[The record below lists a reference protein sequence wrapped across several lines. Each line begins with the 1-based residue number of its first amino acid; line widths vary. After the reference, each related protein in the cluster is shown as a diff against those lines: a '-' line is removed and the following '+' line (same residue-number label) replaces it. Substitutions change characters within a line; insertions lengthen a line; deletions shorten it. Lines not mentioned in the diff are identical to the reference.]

1 MKKHLLLA
9 MALFASSY
17 AMANK
22 TYTLP
27 EDTTKVIDIEEV
39 VVIASPKET
48 SKLRQLPA
56 SVSLISQK
64 DMQAN
69 RITSLKSASNI
80 VPNFFMPDYGSR
92 LTSAMYIR
100 GIGSRINTPAVGLYV
115 DNIPYLDKS
124 AFDFNFYD
132 IERLDILRGPQGTLY
147 GRNTMGGLVKVHT
160 RSPFSYQGTDVKLS
174 YGSGNNHRSAALT
187 HYHRVNDRFAFS
199 AGGYYEGADGFFTNE
214 HLNKKVDEMQAGGGR
229 IRAIWFASDDWK
241 VDFNVNYDYTD
252 EGGYPYYFNGN
263 VMSPS
268 GHTNVNLINKI
279 AYNQE
284 SSYRRGLLNT
294 GLNIEHQAENFIFN
308 AVTGFQHLNDRMFM
322 DQDFSPSDTYTLEQK
337 QRINSITEEITF
349 KSKPGKAW
357 QWTTGLFGFY
367 QDMTVTSPVTFL
379 ADGMGMLN
387 QMLGSVIPGKIEI
400 AMGPTMQMNIL
411 PSLVITDTKMPI
423 DGRFKTPQYNLALYH
438 QSQFRDFLGME
449 GVSFTVGLRMDYEH
463 MQMNYNSGTSL
474 NYTVGIT
481 GEMNRG
487 GQVTTIPM
495 MPETSLTV
503 ESRYTGKL
511 SKNYLQLLPKFAL
524 QYDFRDG
531 KSNVYASVS
540 KGHRSGGYNYQ
551 MFSELL
557 QSSLKNDMMRQSK
570 EAIMDKAGNYASM
583 VGEYFPEAGENPDA
597 QAAVEYKP
605 EYTWSYE
612 LGTHM
617 SLFGGKLQADFA
629 AFFMQTYDQQLS
641 QMAESGL
648 GRITV
653 NAGESESYGVE
664 ANLVASLNRHLQL
677 NASYGYTEATFVK
690 YDAGINKDTQEK
702 IDYSGN
708 YVPFVPKH
716 TLNVGGSYSFF
727 FNDRWAQSLT
737 LGANLTGAGKIYW
750 TESNHVSQDFYST
763 LNGFVSLKTKA
774 MEIELWGRNLT
785 DNEHTT
791 FYFESMGRGYE
802 QRSKPLQVGVDVRL
816 HF

>member
-1 MKKHLLLA
+1 MKKILRETLCYSVV
-9 MALFASSY
+9 LFFSIA
-17 AMANK
+17 K
-22 TYTLP
+22 TFAFTLP

-39 VVIASPKET
+39 VIIASPKET

-100 GIGSRINTPAVGLYV
+100 GIGSRINTPAVGMYV

-160 RSPFSYQGTDVKLS
+160 RSPFSYQGTDLKLG
-174 YGSGNNHRSAALT
+174 YGSGNNHRSASLT
-187 HYHRVNDRFAFS
+187 HYHRINERFAFS
-199 AGGYYEGADGFFTNE
+199 AGGYYEGADGFFNNTY
-214 HLNKKVDEMQAGGGR
+214 LDKKVDDMQAGGGR
-229 IRAIWFASDDWK
+229 MRAIWLPADNWK
-241 VDFNVNYDYTD
+241 FDLTVGYDYTD
-252 EGGYPYYFNGN
+252 EGGYPYYYTGKLK
-263 VMSPS
+263 
-268 GHTNVNLINKI
+268 GEEDRADLLGKI

-284 SSYRRGLLNT
+284 SSYRRSLLNT
-294 GLNIEHQAENFIFN
+294 GLNIEHQADNFIFN

-322 DQDFSPSDTYTLEQK
+322 DQDFSPMDTYTLEQK

-357 QWTTGLFGFY
+357 QWTTGVFGFY
-367 QDMTVTSPVTFL
+367 QNMNVISPVTFL
-379 ADGMGMLN
+379 KDGMGMLN

-400 AMGPTMQMNIL
+400 PMGGPMAMNIL
-411 PSLVITDTKMPI
+411 PSLVITDTEMPI
-423 DGRFKTPQYNLALYH
+423 DGHFKTPQYTVALFH
-438 QSQFRDFLGME
+438 QSQFRNLFGME
-449 GVSFTVGLRMDYEH
+449 GLSFTAGLRLDYEK
-463 MQMNYNSGTSL
+463 MEMTYNSGTFL
-474 NYTVGIT
+474 DYTVGIK
-481 GEMNRG
+481 GEMTQM
-487 GQVTTIPM
+487 GQVIREINM
-495 MPETSLTV
+495 MPQTPLTV
-503 ESRYTGKL
+503 ESRYKGKL
-511 SKNYLQLLPKFAL
+511 SKDYLQLLPKFAL
-524 QYDFRDG
+524 QYDFNNN

-570 EAIMDKAGNYASM
+570 EAIMAKVPQNYAGM
-583 VGEYFPEAGENPDA
+583 VADKFPEAGPNPEA
-597 QAAVEYKP
+597 QQAVEYKP

-612 LGTHM
+612 LGTHL
-617 SLFGGKLQADFA
+617 SLFDGKLQADLA
-629 AFFMQTYDQQLS
+629 AFYMQTYDQQLS

-664 ANLVASLNRHLQL
+664 ANLVANFNKHLQL
-677 NASYGYTEATFVK
+677 NASYGYTHATFVK
-690 YDAGINKDTQEK
+690 YNAGENE
-702 IDYSGN
+702 DYSGN
-708 YVPFVPKH
+708 YVPFVPMH
-716 TLNVGGSYSFF
+716 TLNLGGSYAFH
-727 FNDRWAQSLT
+727 FNDSWAKSLT
-737 LGANLTGAGKIYW
+737 LGANMTGAGKIYW
-750 TESNHVSQDFYST
+750 TEANHVSQDFYAT
-763 LNGFVSLKTKA
+763 LNGYVSLQTKA
-774 MEIELWGRNLT
+774 VQIDLWGRNLT
-785 DNEHTT
+785 DNEYTT
-791 FYFESMGRGYE
+791 FYFESMGRGFE
-802 QRSKPLQVGVDVRL
+802 QRCKPFQMGVDVKF